1 VLFLTSCG
9 SCDNKFTNLLGSGS
23 IGGGS
28 GGEITLTNGAVHID
42 TSSGND
48 WYNGALLD
56 GNNYYITGY
65 QYDGTTKYAIIKI
78 NPDLTLNYAKY
89 YTALGASD
97 IRLTDSFFNPN
108 DNTKL
113 YVGGWYISG
122 VNYDGIIGEID
133 KNTGNL
139 NILKRYSNSDFICLI
154 TDNTNLYR
162 VIANGYIIKLNL
174 SNLSIVDSK
183 QINYNFVNIS
193 QNSNY
198 IATYSYNGPY
208 GVVIIKK
215 DLSQAVNVNTSNSQR
230 QVPIMDDNYLYLID
244 KNSGNLVISKID
256 ISNLSSLSVSVSK
269 VYNWSSLGGF
279 NSGTTLS
286 DGNIGIGITTNE
298 TPNNLIFLKINKNDL
313 SIMNQ
318 IKLSAKGGGNSQVVL
333 NTMFPT
339 TDGGFFVSRYI
350 NVGGV
355 GYGLKMPSDFSLGTN
370 CVFNV
375 SNPGITENNYSYV
388 INSNVPTLNSGG
400 LTEIAI
406 PTLTGVTV
414 STFVGCL
421 SPAPNVMNNN
431 VMNNNELNNED
442 SLSGLNR
449 NKPKK

>member
-1 VLFLTSCG
+1 MLFLTSCG